1 MIFRDKISELQKQG
15 YAALRIADFWQRKIA
30 KDGEDNAEQFYRHL
44 GLNHIEKK
52 GYEWE
57 GLTLSREP
65 KEHEKIA
72 VKGIAGAQESAFESI
87 NKILL
92 ALRADL
98 ISDGLKGIKKL
109 SPANYHELT
118 LQASPEIRSDLKDRL
133 IKVHRQGRQLV
144 IAELNG
150 QAKSILDKICPFEFK
165 QDDDDEFEGLDLLTD
180 VTGSRVVNDVQSR
193 VIAAA
198 TRFSLLGLNTGDDL
212 ILAVQ
217 NEVTNGSTGYIDR
230 ASRGLANR
238 VISIGR
244 GDEAQVRSDE
254 WDRVEYSALLDANV
268 CGPCAEEDGKTA
280 ANEDDLQPTPNPEC
294 LGGDW
299 CRCFH
304 LFINQ

>member
-92 ALRADL
+92 ALRTDL
-98 ISDGLKGIKKL
+98 IADGLKGIKKL
-109 SPANYHELT
+109 SPARYHELT

-133 IKVHRQGRQLV
+133 VKVHREGRMLV
-144 IAELNG
+144 AAELSR
-150 QAKSILDKICPFEFK
+150 AKSTALK
-165 QDDDDEFEGLDLLTD
+165 QDEDDEFDALDLLTD
-180 VTGSRVVNDVQSR
+180 VTDSRVVNDVQSR
-193 VIAAA
+193 IIAAA
-198 TRFSLLGLNTGDDL
+198 TRFSLLGLNAGDL

-217 NEVTNGSTGYIDR
+217 NEVSNGSTGYIDR

-244 GDEAQVRSDE
+244 GDEAQARSNE
-254 WDRVEYSALLDANV
+254 WDRIEYSALLDANV

-294 LGGDW
+294 LGLDN

-304 LFINQ
+304 VWINQ

>member
-1 MIFRDKISELQKQG
+1 MIFRDKISELKMQG

-92 ALRADL
+92 ALRTDL
-98 ISDGLKGIKKL
+98 IADGLKGIKKL
-109 SPANYHELT
+109 SPASYHELT
-118 LQASPEIRSDLKDRL
+118 LQASPEIRTDLRDRL
-133 IKVHRQGRQLV
+133 KNVYLQGRLLV
-144 IAELNG
+144 DHELTLG
-150 QAKSILDKICPFEFK
+150 GKLKTRSRFK
-165 QDDDDEFEGLDLLTD
+165 QDEDDEFDALDLLTD
-180 VTGSRVVNDVQSR
+180 VTDSRVVNDVQSR
-193 VIAAA
+193 IIAAA
-198 TRFSLLGLNTGDDL
+198 TRFSLLGLNAGDL

-217 NEVTNGSTGYIDR
+217 NEVSNGSTGYIDR

-244 GDEAQVRSDE
+244 GDESQARSDE